1 VVTCS
6 GDFDFVGGLLPVA
19 GDLETA
25 LLLVTTPDSES
36 FNDLVVR
43 STPVDITNRSPLDI
57 TFLTTRRGPVLSV
70 HSFHF
75 PFIRGDSR

>member
-6 GDFDFVGGLLPVA
+6 GDVDFVGGLLPVA

-25 LLLVTTPDSES
+25 LLLVTTPNSES
-36 FNDLVVR
+36 LNDLVVR

-57 TFLTTRRGPVLSV
+57 TFLITRRGPALSV

>member
-36 FNDLVVR
+36 LNDLVVR
-43 STPVDITNRSPLDI
+43 STSP
-57 TFLTTRRGPVLSV
+57 S
-70 HSFHF
+70 
-75 PFIRGDSR
+75 

>member
-1 VVTCS
+1 VVTWS

-25 LLLVTTPDSES
+25 LRLVTTPDSES
-36 FNDLVVR
+36 LNDLVVR
-43 STPVDITNRSPLDI
+43 STPVDITNRSPIDI
-57 TFLTTRRGPVLSV
+57 TFLITRREPALSV

>member
-1 VVTCS
+1 VVTWS
-6 GDFDFVGGLLPVA
+6 GDFDFVGELLPVA

-25 LLLVTTPDSES
+25 LLLDMTPDSES
-36 FNDLVVR
+36 LNDLVVR
-43 STPVDITNRSPLDI
+43 STPVDIANCSPLDI
-57 TFLTTRRGPVLSV
+57 TFLITRRGPALFD

>member
-1 VVTCS
+1 VVTWS

-19 GDLETA
+19 GDFKTA
-25 LLLVTTPDSES
+25 LLLVTTPDSGS
-36 FNDLVVR
+36 LNDLVVR

-57 TFLTTRRGPVLSV
+57 TFLITRRGPAPFV